1 MSLDADKVTDSSQ
14 QDSSGIRD
22 ELGRFK
28 PGVSGNPSGSRQVSL
43 IRIVKRKLKENPE
56 RLEELA
62 DAMITQAAGNAQY
75 AKELWNRLDGPVA
88 TKIEV
93 HQLTPEQV
101 LESLAASMAT
111 DDENEAVE

>member
-1 MSLDADKVTDSSQ
+1 MAA
-14 QDSSGIRD
+14 I
-22 ELGRFK
+22 
-28 PGVSGNPSGSRQVSL
+28 
-43 IRIVKRKLKENPE
+43 KRKLRERPE
-56 RLEELA
+56 LIDELA
-62 DAMITQAAGNAQY
+62 EAVIEQSRGNAQY

-111 DDENEAVE
+111 DDENEAPE